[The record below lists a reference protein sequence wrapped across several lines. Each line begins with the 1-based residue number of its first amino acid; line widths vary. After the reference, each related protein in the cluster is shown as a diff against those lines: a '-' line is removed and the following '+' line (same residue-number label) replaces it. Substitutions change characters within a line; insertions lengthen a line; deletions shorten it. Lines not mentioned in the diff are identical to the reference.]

1 MIIFPSI
8 YHLFGSS
15 HPIHIDHFVYL
26 SKSLISR
33 NFTPKLIDYFLI
45 SFRMLSHPSYPCHK
59 QVAQTLNPMCNVCY
73 NNSIDVYVLDRKG
86 TSGRHALIDRSEYW
100 RDPRDGLR
108 RWISEG
114 RSLFLPPH
122 EIWPFNMLGRYLCTR
137 GIAPDVGI
145 RRDRDRFRRQ

>member
-1 MIIFPSI
+1 MITSIPFIWITILFILIILYIYPNLSFPAISPLNSSI
-8 YHLFGSS
+8 TFRS
-15 HPIHIDHFVYL
+15 L
-26 SKSLISR
+26 SGC
-33 NFTPKLIDYFLI
+33 FTRVILVTVGTNAILCVMSATPG
-45 SFRMLSHPSYPCHK
+45 
-59 QVAQTLNPMCNVCY
+59 